1 MNPRHIKRAIEEH
14 NIHWVQLHFTDLFG
28 RLRAVHI
35 SAEQFLGDDIWKN
48 GIGFDGSSVGFSDV
62 DKSDMVALPDPS
74 SFLILP
80 HERGEARIVADICK
94 TPQKRF
100 SGDPRTILKKAL
112 ATAARHGFDT
122 VSISPEMEFYL
133 LDEYPDTARGINEK
147 KGYFVPPPLDD
158 AKEYRRELS
167 ELLIKSGYTV
177 KYHHHETGKN
187 QHEVEILG
195 LDAIGAADFCIYFKY
210 LARELAFMYDLKIT
224 FIPKPFSNDA
234 GSGMHAHIA
243 LYNNGV
249 NTFYDEN
256 DAYNLSQTARYFIGG
271 ILEHARGIAAIANPT
286 VNSYKRLIPNFEA
299 PIYVAWAKSNRSSLI
314 RIPERKNVDVEIRN
328 ADPAANPYFLYA
340 AFIHAGLDGIKKK
353 IVYEPVEKNIYTM
366 SPEELRHLN
375 IERLPTNL
383 MEALEELEQDTIIKK
398 AIGKETAELFI
409 DKKTKEWNEYMTE
422 VTDSDYLFYFN
433 C

>member
-1 MNPRHIKRAIEEH
+1 MNPGHIKKKIEEH
-14 NIHWVQLHFTDLFG
+14 NIRWIQLHFTDLFG
-28 RLRAVHI
+28 RLRALHV
-35 SAEQFLGDDIWKN
+35 SAEQFLEDTIWKN

-62 DKSDMVALPDPS
+62 EKSDMTAIPDPS

-80 HERGEARIVADICK
+80 HEEGEARVVADIRE
-94 TPQKRF
+94 TPQKKF
-100 SGDPRTILKKAL
+100 NGDPRTILKRAL
-112 ATAARHGFDT
+112 TIAARQGFDM
-122 VSISPEMEFYL
+122 VAISPEMEFYL
-133 LDEYPDTARGINEK
+133 LDEHTGTSQGINKK

-158 AKEYRRELS
+158 AKEYRKELS

-187 QHEVEILG
+187 QHEVEVFRLN
-195 LDAIGAADFCIYFKY
+195 AVGAADFCIYFKY
-210 LARELAFMYDLKIT
+210 LARELAFTYDLKIT
-224 FIPKPFSNDA
+224 FMPKPFSNDA
-234 GSGMHAHIA
+234 GNGMHAHIA
-243 LYNNGV
+243 LYKKGV
-249 NTFYDEN
+249 NTFYDKDDE
-256 DAYNLSQTARYFIGG
+256 YNLSQTARYFIGG

-299 PIYVAWAKSNRSSLI
+299 PIYVAWAKRNRSSLI
-314 RIPERKNVDVEIRN
+314 RIPARKNIDMEIRN

-353 IVYEPVEKNIYTM
+353 IVYEPVEKNIYGM
-366 SPEELRHLN
+366 SAEELKHLN

-383 MEALEELEQDTIIKK
+383 MEALEELEKDTVIKK

-409 DKKTKEWNEYMTE
+409 DKKTREWNEYMTE